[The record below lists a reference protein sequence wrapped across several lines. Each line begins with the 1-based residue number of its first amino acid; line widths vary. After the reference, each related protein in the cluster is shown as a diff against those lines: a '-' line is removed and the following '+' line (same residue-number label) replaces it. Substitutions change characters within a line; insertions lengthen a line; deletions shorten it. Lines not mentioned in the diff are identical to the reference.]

1 MEDAATDTTDTGTS
15 AGMGAEA
22 TQVDATPTAE
32 PASAGA
38 DSNAAK
44 DAPAQGGEAEKPAEE
59 QKANEWLG
67 VPEHGYNQ
75 DGIDVPEGMELD
87 DDTCEALAG
96 ACKDLG
102 LSQKSFATIIN
113 KVGPALQAQEAK
125 AIDEFRSNNLKQFAA
140 DKELG
145 GAKAKE
151 SIRLATTAYEKY
163 CSPALKELFK
173 ETGLNTHPDMIKM
186 FYGLAQAISE
196 DTTPRGNG
204 GSHGYDVRQFFKN
217 SNMN

>member
-1 MEDAATDTTDTGTS
+1 MEDAATDVIDTGAS
-15 AGMGAEA
+15 AGL
-22 TQVDATPTAE
+22 DSATPAAE
-32 PASAGA
+32 PASAEA
-38 DSNAAK
+38 DSTAAK
-44 DAPAQGGEAEKPAEE
+44 DASAQAGEV
-59 QKANEWLG
+59 KAQENEWLG
-67 VPEHGYNQ
+67 APEGGYNQ
-75 DGIDVPEGMELD
+75 DGVDVPEGMELD
-87 DDTCEALAG
+87 DETCEALAG
-96 ACKDLG
+96 VCKDLG

-113 KVGPALQAQEAK
+113 KVGPVLQAQDNK
-125 AIDEFRSNNLKQFAA
+125 AIDEFRNNNLKQFAA

-163 CSPALKELFK
+163 CSPALRELFR